1 METTKAIYIL
11 FTFSAHSRSLWIGFF
26 FCCSSCAFD
35 SLRKRTARRYLP
47 CIFLPAA
54 VHLVYVCV
62 GVCARTVVGF
72 NFIFLTSFGVSAK
85 LFGIAP
91 TLYIHLHKQQ
101 KQQLQLLRQQPEQ
114 STKVNALINDLET
127 HHNTTGQAEQ
137 LKLRV
142 VVRPLKAQN
151 VAYFSARKTQ
161 MRPTFTA
168 TLGRCLPCQCAC
180 LRMCVCVCVCISV
193 CTVCRFLVLLLIIC
207 SLLRLC
213 DAYRIRMKI
222 ALRRFHGKGGREGK
236 VKKAEGVTAC
246 RPHKAIALCV
256 AGITVIFLL
265 PLGAHIY
272 IAHCEGVFC
281 CLLCLTVLL
290 AIVWLARPTMS
301 HTSKHTHTRGPTL

>member
-1 METTKAIYIL
+1 M
-11 FTFSAHSRSLWIGFF
+11 
-26 FCCSSCAFD
+26 
-35 SLRKRTARRYLP
+35 
-47 CIFLPAA
+47 
-54 VHLVYVCV
+54 
-62 GVCARTVVGF
+62 VGF

-101 KQQLQLLRQQPEQ
+101 QQLQLQRQQPEQ
-114 STKVNALINDLET
+114 STKVSALINDLGT
-127 HHNTTGQAEQ
+127 HHNTTRQAEQ

-180 LRMCVCVCVCISV
+180 LCVCVCVCGCISV

-213 DAYRIRMKI
+213 DAYRNRMKI
-222 ALRRFHGKGGREGK
+222 ALRRFHGKGGRRGGKSKEG
-236 VKKAEGVTAC
+236 G
-246 RPHKAIALCV
+246 R
-256 AGITVIFLL
+256 G
-265 PLGAHIY
+265 
-272 IAHCEGVFC
+272 HC
-281 CLLCLTVLL
+281 LS
-290 AIVWLARPTMS
+290 PT
-301 HTSKHTHTRGPTL
+301 